1 MILADMKAN
10 EDEAQKFLE
19 LENNNSDEDGEAK
32 EAAKSGGS

>member
-10 EDEAQKFLE
+10 EEEVQKFLE

-32 EAAKSGGS
+32 EAADSDGS